1 MIINLFVG
9 LFITL
14 IWSIPVLI
22 VVAIIIGLIFLIKT
36 RLISKTFKIII
47 IAIILLCAFIM
58 LYNYKN
64 ETIDNLYIEMKEMVD
79 NKSLIGLSKEEVV
92 ELLGEPRYK
101 YTDRENKENYT
112 YSAGKI
118 FKEWFWGRCYSTKYY
133 QLEMDFDER
142 GKVEYVYIKEST

>member
-1 MIINLFVG
+1 MITNLFVG

-14 IWSIPVLI
+14 IWLIPVLI

-47 IAIILLCAFIM
+47 IAIILLCVFIM

-79 NKSLIGLSKEEVV
+79 NKSLIGLSEEEVV

>member
-1 MIINLFVG
+1 MITNLFVG

-14 IWSIPVLI
+14 LWLIPVLI

-36 RLISKTFKIII
+36 RPISKTFKIII
-47 IAIILLCAFIM
+47 IAIILLCVFIM

-64 ETIDNLYIEMKEMVD
+64 ETIDELYIDMKEIVD
-79 NKSLIGLSKEEVV
+79 NKSLIGLSEEEVV

-133 QLEMDFDER
+133 QLEMGFDES

>member
-1 MIINLFVG
+1 MITNLFVG

-14 IWSIPVLI
+14 IWLIPVLI

-47 IAIILLCAFIM
+47 IAIILLCVFIM

-79 NKSLIGLSKEEVV
+79 NKSLIGLSEEEVIQ
-92 ELLGEPRYK
+92 LLGEPRHK
-101 YTDRENKENYT
+101 YTDRENKKNYT

-118 FKEWFWGRCYSTKYY
+118 FKEWFWGICYSTKYY
-133 QLEMDFDER
+133 KLEMEFDES
-142 GKVEYVYIKEST
+142 GKVEYVYITEST

>member
-14 IWSIPVLI
+14 IWLIPVLI

-79 NKSLIGLSKEEVV
+79 NKSLIGLSEEEVV

-118 FKEWFWGRCYSTKYY
+118 FKEWFWSRCYSTKYY